1 MTPVTIRVV
10 PTLELMA
17 TVYRLSKDGGT
28 RSARFLGYVRAAKTG
43 APISG
48 YNPMTSKPALAA
60 VEALMA
66 MRAEERVE
74 RIANQIANELG
85 FLDDTDMNLSVST
98 PEMWTDRLG
107 TEIHHRFAAK
117 DPRGILWWCD
127 DIPTLELLDAE
138 IAAQTVRMIS
148 TIRDGAPTSLRAAV
162 TQEGAARAVSDAVG
176 LYDECAAQALAI
188 LESDTS
194 LASKVGCLYGD
205 VAATAMGFTPLGL
218 GERVGFAHAV
228 ALARSGA
235 LRG

>member
-1 MTPVTIRVV
+1 
-10 PTLELMA
+10 MA

-98 PEMWTDRLG
+98 PVHVDRS
-107 TEIHHRFAAK
+107 TRHRNTSSVRRERSA
-117 DPRGILWWCD
+117 RH
-127 DIPTLELLDAE
+127 TLV
-138 IAAQTVRMIS
+138 VR
-148 TIRDGAPTSLRAAV
+148 
-162 TQEGAARAVSDAVG
+162 
-176 LYDECAAQALAI
+176 
-188 LESDTS
+188 
-194 LASKVGCLYGD
+194 
-205 VAATAMGFTPLGL
+205 
-218 GERVGFAHAV
+218 
-228 ALARSGA
+228 
-235 LRG
+235 